1 MITLKL
7 LASLRDVVGRKEL
20 TVSFEPGGGGTVR
33 DLIGAI
39 GEASPEM
46 QAKLVDEAGELSGET
61 HILLSGRNIIWL
73 DGLDTVVQ
81 PGTDITLI
89 PPVAGG

>member
-7 LASLRDVVGRKEL
+7 LASLRKVAGSKEL
-20 TVSFEPGGGGTVR
+20 TVSFEPGGTVR

-81 PGTDITLI
+81 PGMDITLI